1 MRQIDQCVSYSV
13 RVQGPVDPELLDEC
27 APVAIGRVEAD
38 AEQTT
43 TLSGIV
49 TDQAGLV
56 GLIRRLHGL
65 GLTLVAIERMDNP
78 DPIST
83 RRIK

>member
-1 MRQIDQCVSYSV
+1 MSQIDQCVSYVV
-13 RVQGPVDPELLDEC
+13 RVRGPVDPEFLNAC
-27 APVAIGRVEAD
+27 APVAIGT
-38 AEQTT
+38 AEVGAGQTT

-65 GLTLVAIERMDNP
+65 GLTLISIERMDTP
-78 DPIST
+78 SPHPQGG
-83 RRIK
+83 